1 MSAFG
6 GKADMT
12 CCGAYVR
19 CDPKRRLAAPSSASD
34 FAASIRSLG
43 PKRRE
48 FITLIASTAF
58 WPTGARA
65 QRSERLRRIGLLVV
79 EGIEPI
85 GPFRDALN
93 ELGYVEGRNIQIET
107 RSAHGQESWLP
118 QLAADFVRDQV
129 DIIVAVQTPAAH
141 AAKNATRD
149 IPIVVMAGDPIA
161 TGLISNLARP
171 GGNLTGMSA
180 TAAEAAAKSLEL
192 IAEIVPGAR
201 RVGVLGNAEDPFM
214 KPFFEQIEQG
224 AQTVRLEIYP
234 VAVRDSDQWDDI
246 FASLARKRAEVVMI
260 QGSLPLH
267 TVAKFALKYR
277 LPSLSTQK
285 SGVKAGV
292 LMAYTASFAERARV
306 MAGYVDQIFKGAKPA
321 DLPVQQPTRFELT
334 INLKTAKALG
344 LTVPPTLLAR
354 ADEVIE

>member
-1 MSAFG
+1 M
-6 GKADMT
+6 
-12 CCGAYVR
+12 
-19 CDPKRRLAAPSSASD
+19 RRRA
-34 FAASIRSLG
+34 
-43 PKRRE
+43 
-48 FITLIASTAF
+48 FITLIGSAAV
-58 WPTGARA
+58 WPLGARA

-79 EGIEPI
+79 EGLEPI
-85 GPFRDALN
+85 GPFREALS
-93 ELGYVEGRNIQIET
+93 ELGYVEGRNIQIVT
-107 RSAHGQESWLP
+107 RSAQGQESRLP
-118 QLAADFVRDQV
+118 QLATDLVRDHV
-129 DIIVAVQTPAAH
+129 DVIVAVQTPAAH

-161 TGLISNLARP
+161 TGLINNLAHP

-214 KPFFEQIEQG
+214 KPFFEQIERG
-224 AQTVRLEIYP
+224 AQSVRLEIYRVP
-234 VAVRDSDQWDDI
+234 VRDNDQWDDV
-246 FASLARKRAEVVMI
+246 FATVARERVDVVMI
-260 QGSLPLH
+260 QGSLP
-267 TVAKFALKYR
+267 AQAAIFALKYR

-285 SGVKAGV
+285 SAVKAGV
-292 LMAYTASFAERARV
+292 LMAYTASFEERARV
-306 MAGYVDQIFKGAKPA
+306 MARYIDQIFKGAKPA

>member
-1 MSAFG
+1 M
-6 GKADMT
+6 
-12 CCGAYVR
+12 R
-19 CDPKRRLAAPSSASD
+19 
-34 FAASIRSLG
+34 
-43 PKRRE
+43 RRE
-48 FITLIASTAF
+48 FITLIGGMAA
-58 WPTGARA
+58 WPLVAYA

-79 EGIEPI
+79 EGLEPI
-85 GPFRDALN
+85 GPFREALS
-93 ELGYVEGRNIQIET
+93 ELGYVEGRNIQIVT
-107 RSAHGQESWLP
+107 RSAQGQESRLV
-118 QLAADFVRDQV
+118 QLATDLVRDQV

-161 TGLISNLARP
+161 TGLINNLARP
-171 GGNLTGMSA
+171 DGNLTGMSA

-192 IAEIVPGAR
+192 IPEIVPGAR

-214 KPFFEQIEQG
+214 KPFFEQIERG
-224 AQTVRLEIYP
+224 AQSVRLEIYR

-246 FASLARKRAEVVMI
+246 FATVARERVDVVMI
-260 QGSLPLH
+260 QGSLP
-267 TVAKFALKYR
+267 AQAAIFALKYR

-285 SGVKAGV
+285 SAVKAGV
-292 LMAYTASFAERARV
+292 LMAYTASFEERARV
-306 MAGYVDQIFKGAKPA
+306 MARYIDQIFKGAKPA